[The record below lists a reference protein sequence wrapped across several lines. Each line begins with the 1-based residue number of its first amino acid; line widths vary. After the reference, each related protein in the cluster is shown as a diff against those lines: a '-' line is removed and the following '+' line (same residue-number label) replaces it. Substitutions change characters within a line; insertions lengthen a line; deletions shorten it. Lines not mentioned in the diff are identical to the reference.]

1 MVQLLR
7 TSRWVKS
14 VNKLRNE
21 DWVELR
27 ERALEYA
34 PKRKRMLEVALP
46 DVTASVDASSS
57 SGYSE
62 LDDFELKSDEEL

>member
-27 ERALEYA
+27 ERALQYA

-46 DVTASVDASSS
+46 DVTSVDASSS

-62 LDDFELKSDEEL
+62 LDDFELESDEEL